1 MACIWSY
8 DEARVEFQ
16 WGFHARL
23 HINFRF
29 RSYTGLRGEM
39 AMNDRI
45 LVIEDDQEIRELIK
59 QFLMTQQYGV
69 EVACDGIEGMKQF
82 NKQAFDLILLDV
94 MMPNLNGF
102 EVATMIRSESNVPI
116 ILLTALEEEQDQLKG
131 FDLGIDDYITKPF
144 SFHVLIR
151 RVEAVLR
158 RSKDQGTN
166 NGLVFKEVRVDCD
179 AYKVF
184 VNEVD
189 IPLTTKEFEIVQ
201 LLVQNEKKVLT
212 RESIVEKVWGF
223 DYYGETRVIDT
234 HIKNIRKKLDIPY
247 IKTVKG
253 IGYKIDE

>member
-1 MACIWSY
+1 MMSY
-8 DEARVEFQ
+8 Q
-16 WGFHARL
+16 
-23 HINFRF
+23 
-29 RSYTGLRGEM
+29 
-39 AMNDRI
+39 I
-45 LVIEDDQEIRELIK
+45 LVIEDDQEIQELIK
-59 QFLMTQQYGV
+59 QFLMTQQYSV
-69 EVACDGIEGMKQF
+69 EVASDGIEGMKQF
-82 NKQAFDLILLDV
+82 NKQSFDLILLDV
-94 MMPNLNGF
+94 MLPNLNGF
-102 EVATMIRSESNVPI
+102 EIAKMIRNQSNVPI

-158 RSKDQGTN
+158 RSNDQSTDN
-166 NGLVFKEVRVDCD
+166 CLVFKEVQLDCD
-179 AYKVF
+179 AYKVY
-184 VNEVD
+184 VNEVE

-201 LLVQNEKKVLT
+201 LLLQNEKKVLT

>member
-1 MACIWSY
+1 
-8 DEARVEFQ
+8 
-16 WGFHARL
+16 
-23 HINFRF
+23 
-29 RSYTGLRGEM
+29 
-39 AMNDRI
+39 MNHQI
-45 LVIEDDQEIRELIK
+45 LVVEDDQEIRELIK
-59 QFLMTQQYGV
+59 QFLMTQQYSV
-69 EVACDGIEGMKQF
+69 EVASDGIEGMKQF
-82 NKQAFDLILLDV
+82 NKQSFDLILLDV

-102 EVATMIRSESNVPI
+102 EVAKMIRSVSNVPI

-166 NGLVFKEVRVDCD
+166 NGLVFKEVQVDCD
-179 AYKVF
+179 AYKVY
-184 VNEVD
+184 VNEVE

-212 RESIVEKVWGF
+212 RESIVEKVWGY